1 LRNNLLEVER
11 LGYETVVRSPSRN
24 EIIAEDIRLFEVAK
38 SRASQRLLVS
48 AIKSDFAD
56 NGEPSGLLHKINSG
70 NINHISGFPH
80 KPLSL
85 NAVVSEIRKTAQEDT
100 YSVDFKKAVAKRL
113 NKLAT
118 TKDAFERDI
127 SKAADPENWWAT
139 FKPGSTQ
146 NKIAPDDQPV
156 TVSGS
161 GLATLRD
168 CGLKWF
174 LEKKA
179 GANIPR
185 QNAASIGSIVHAL
198 AQGLS
203 NGEIDPNFEA
213 LKEKLDLIW
222 PQLSFDAPWIANRFY
237 DETLEVVMNLL
248 SWHLKRT
255 DRTVVGSEVHFSL
268 NVLVD
273 EQNPTSSVKIS
284 GYIDRLESEI
294 EDSKQLHIIDFK
306 NSNVTLTKEQANE
319 DPQLG
324 VYRLAVSRQALDI
337 EVDPESVDASAS
349 LVYLKHMQ
357 KNGLKELDTE
367 NIENNGILEILKDSF
382 RKIKTEDFSAKVSPL
397 CRNCQFIRMCP
408 AQPEG
413 KAVVE

>member
-1 LRNNLLEVER
+1 
-11 LGYETVVRSPSRN
+11 
-24 EIIAEDIRLFEVAK
+24 
-38 SRASQRLLVS
+38 LVS
-48 AIKSDFAD
+48 AIKSEFSDD
-56 NGEPSGLLHKINSG
+56 GEPSVLLTKLGG
-70 NINHISGFPH
+70 NQINHVSGFPL
-80 KPLSL
+80 KALSL
-85 NAVVSEIRKTAQEDT
+85 NALVAEIRKAGQSQDADNE
-100 YSVDFKKAVAKRL
+100 FKKALAKRL
-113 NKLAT
+113 HKLAN
-118 TKDAFERDI
+118 TKDAFGRDI
-127 SKAADPENWWAT
+127 SQAADPQNWWAT
-139 FKPGSTQ
+139 FKPSASEIKLTQ
-146 NKIAPDDQPV
+146 DDQPV
-156 TVSGS
+156 SLSGS